1 MSAASQLVQRVIG
14 GRSVAPVVG
23 LCIGFVLG
31 LAIAAVVLTGAS
43 L

>member
-1 MSAASQLVQRVIG
+1 MSSIRRLVQRVIG
-14 GRSVAPVVG
+14 DRPVAPIVG

-31 LAIAAVVLTGAS
+31 LAIAAVVLTGGS